1 MGGFLQIKAEAKIF
15 WKNYLGFV
23 SAFRGSFFILA
34 YGQGRTGLPTPVS
47 AFVSMS
53 LRSLEAQAVNHALGC
68 IWRALYD
75 DGCDEDN

>member
-1 MGGFLQIKAEAKIF
+1 MGGFLQIKAEAKSF

-23 SAFRGSFFILA
+23 SALGAPFILA

-75 DGCDEDN
+75 GGGDEDN